1 MGVARLSCYVT
12 VSPATITQNCGKNL
26 NKIQDAPWS
35 CWDLFSSWK
44 PCLEVHPSWQQH
56 YINQN
61 DEMKQNQARKRFG
74 GWCEMLHRSPMN
86 SKDQLAMRIS
96 KSKPATTSDSNR
108 SMREMSYSKRLETH
122 RGTMREVKVL
132 EATAKNIVTIEC
144 CCTVKWWGGVCQG
157 QVVCS
162 IV

>member
-1 MGVARLSCYVT
+1 
-12 VSPATITQNCGKNL
+12 
-26 NKIQDAPWS
+26 
-35 CWDLFSSWK
+35 
-44 PCLEVHPSWQQH
+44 
-56 YINQN
+56 
-61 DEMKQNQARKRFG
+61 
-74 GWCEMLHRSPMN
+74 MLHRSPMN

-144 CCTVKWWGGVCQG
+144 CCTVK
-157 QVVCS
+157 
-162 IV
+162 